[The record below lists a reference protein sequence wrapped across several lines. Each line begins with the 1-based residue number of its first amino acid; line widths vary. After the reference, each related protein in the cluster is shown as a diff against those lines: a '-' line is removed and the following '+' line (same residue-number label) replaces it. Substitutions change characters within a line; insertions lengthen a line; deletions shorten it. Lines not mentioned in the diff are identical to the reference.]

1 MNKQN
6 TKRTLIGTVVSVV
19 PKTVIVAVV
28 HEFRHPLYEK
38 AVKRTKKFAVHNEN
52 TEPVVGDKVEI
63 VETRPI
69 SRRKHFMVK
78 GKLG

>member
-1 MNKQN
+1 MHKQD
-6 TKRTLIGTVVSVV
+6 TKKTVTGRVVSVS

-52 TEPVVGDKVEI
+52 TELVVGDNVAI

-69 SRRKHFMVK
+69 SRTKHFMVK